1 MPKLAKTDNSV
12 EDGQTDPIDAKPGK
26 YQKWR
31 ELNVI
36 LAALSK
42 ECLSSKCAHHIYT
55 TTPLHFTA
63 AY

>member
-1 MPKLAKTDNSV
+1 MPKLAKTDNSG

-36 LAALSK
+36 LAALNK
-42 ECLSSKCAHHIYT
+42 ELVRYARPCARVGLYVSLS
-55 TTPLHFTA
+55 F
-63 AY
+63 

>member
-1 MPKLAKTDNSV
+1 MPKLAKTDNSG

-36 LAALSK
+36 LAALNK
-42 ECLSSKCAHHIYT
+42 ECLSSKCARPHHYILLLLT
-55 TTPLHFTA
+55 EL
-63 AY
+63 